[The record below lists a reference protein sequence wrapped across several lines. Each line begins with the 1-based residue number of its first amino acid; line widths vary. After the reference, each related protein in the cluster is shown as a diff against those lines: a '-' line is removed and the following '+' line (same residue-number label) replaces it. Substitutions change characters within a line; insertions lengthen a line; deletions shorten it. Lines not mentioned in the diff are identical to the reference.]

1 MACAICPEVWK
12 VRKPTS
18 NAEKTALAS
27 GSVKFSIRTNASG
40 NAGIYVF
47 LQQLTGPASSYVAVP
62 YTSTSFISDYTSG
75 ATGFNPATGGVAT
88 PT

>member
-1 MACAICPEVWK
+1 MVNDKSQYNYDAVNLQYVACAICPEVWK

-27 GSVKFSIRTNASG
+27 GSVKFSVRTNAAG

-47 LQQLTGPASSYVAVP
+47 L
-62 YTSTSFISDYTSG
+62 
-75 ATGFNPATGGVAT
+75 
-88 PT
+88 